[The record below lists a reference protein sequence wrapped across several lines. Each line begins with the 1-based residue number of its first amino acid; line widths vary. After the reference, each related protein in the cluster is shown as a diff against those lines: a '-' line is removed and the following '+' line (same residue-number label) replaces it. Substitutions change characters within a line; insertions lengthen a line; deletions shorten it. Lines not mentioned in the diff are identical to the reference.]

1 MDSESTLLERHSST
15 NDLNDAEVEVKTTAS
30 TKFGMDASGHATAD
44 AVTTTTATL
53 RGTNKIGSGSDEVE
67 EDIFEEVKMI
77 LRKRRGWGP
86 EDSLSANDLGLLE
99 YDDELGEED
108 DAGCPL
114 PSTPEDTQLIEAEV
128 SIPFSVCFP
137 QRQKRKKQ
145 LRTHVRKPLSLT
157 HQRVV
162 ISTC

>member
-1 MDSESTLLERHSST
+1 MESTAVMDSESNLLERHNST

-44 AVTTTTATL
+44 AVTTTTATM
-53 RGTNKIGSGSDEVE
+53 RGTNRIGSGSDEVE

-77 LRKRRGWGP
+77 LRKRRVWGP

-128 SIPFSVCFP
+128 SFPCFVCFP
-137 QRQKRKKQ
+137 QRQKK
-145 LRTHVRKPLSLT
+145 S
-157 HQRVV
+157 
-162 ISTC
+162 